1 MNYQELLTKIK
12 ERINVLEAREDLSI
26 LNASIEKS
34 KIREAM
40 QFLKQGLN
48 FDHLNF
54 LTAIDLIANN
64 QIELVYHLYSY
75 KTGNRVVIR
84 VKLER
89 EKSEIKTI
97 SDIFR
102 TAEWHE
108 RETYE
113 MFGVKFLN
121 HPDLRKL
128 LLPDEIEMPLRKDFT
143 HPDFEKLPEI

>member
-1 MNYQELLTKIK
+1 MDYQQLLSKIK
-12 ERINVLEAREDLSI
+12 DKINILQAREDLGI
-26 LNASIEKS
+26 LNINIEK
-34 KIREAM
+34 KQIREVIK
-40 QFLKQGLN
+40 FLKDELKFN
-48 FDHLNF
+48 HLNF
-54 LTAIDLIANN
+54 LTAIDLIDNN
-64 QIELVYHLYSY
+64 QIEVVYRLYSY
-75 KTGNRVVIR
+75 ETKEKIVVR

-89 EKSEIKTI
+89 QKPEIETI

-128 LLPDEIEMPLRKDFT
+128 LLPDEIEMPLRKDFF

>member
-1 MNYQELLTKIK
+1 MDYQELLSKIK
-12 ERINVLEAREDLSI
+12 NKINILEAKEDLGI
-26 LNASIEKS
+26 LNVNIEKN
-34 KIREAM
+34 KIRESIK
-40 QFLKQGLN
+40 FLKDELK

-54 LTAIDLIANN
+54 LTAIDLISNR
-64 QIELVYHLYSY
+64 QIEVIYRLYSY
-75 KTGNRVVIR
+75 QTKEKIVIR

-89 EKSEIKTI
+89 EKPEIDTI

-108 RETYE
+108 REVFE

-128 LLPDEIEMPLRKDFT
+128 ILPDEIEMPLRKDFI
-143 HPDFEKLPEI
+143 HSDYEKLPEI